1 MDEAIALVTA
11 GNAVLQDP
19 ESVGAGLRT
28 ISLRLVGTESA
39 KEELES
45 LGEDTSDFVIQTSAK
60 SQQAVKDFTRVA
72 SNDYKGFDILDDNGN
87 FKSTYEIMLG
97 LSEIY
102 AEIVETDKKYGSNM
116 ANGLLE
122 TIAGKNRSNIA
133 ASILENPELLEN
145 VYKESQNSDGSA
157 QEELSKYLDSIEGKI
172 QQFTNE
178 VQEFWYNLIS
188 SDTIKAIIDVGTT
201 IVDVIGN
208 VVDKA
213 GALGDMGVLFAGGL
227 GFNKLYKNLFK
238 KGEEGTW
245 VDELLAEFTGTFT
258 KENIE
263 KGLDKVANASSL
275 RELGGEL
282 LGKIFNLGDS
292 SGDPLTN
299 AIQTM
304 LNDIPDMDMD
314 AFEGVKSLISESFSD
329 GDITSYIEP
338 FVNSEEDITR
348 IMELATASV
357 DADTAA
363 KLANRAATD
372 GGTVA
377 NELFAKGL
385 AAVKAVLPE
394 LLITAAAIAA
404 VVAVVKILD
413 AAIVTAAEANEKF
426 ENSKE
431 AYENTKS
438 ELESLSSELDETK
451 SRIEELNSLDKL
463 TVVEKDELKTLEAQR
478 KELERQIEL
487 KEKLAEKQQKQTAED
502 AYNAISH
509 SQTATDITTDGLT
522 TYTGYGSKVEKTS
535 ADISKYQDLLKK
547 KTESEKALTELES
560 VNYDELNLIEKANY
574 KLKKNDLTNNF
585 NNAKESADEL
595 FNSLNTDIDELRE
608 QRDSLFDDNGELIDE
623 SYRTTADAIERLIIQ
638 FSNTG
643 EASDLELKLF
653 DTFHPEQISD
663 KISEIDDSLEITQ
676 DNLGAT
682 EEEFEKLAEK
692 GVLSVDYIKDHFP
705 NLVTAAEAAGLPL
718 EELVEHFEAVNRAAI
733 EATESGSKGLYSI
746 KDIID
751 DSNSAFNQAV
761 AAQETDNMGA
771 TYDTMYEQYKTAKE
785 LLEKGD
791 IGTDD
796 FKKIAAM
803 FSPTGATDAANFK
816 ENSGKIKRY
825 FTEDNTGVLNFLN
838 DLKKHDLA
846 TYNKET
852 KEWSYS
858 IGDLEEAAKKLGIG
872 FEPMMAIFGELND
885 KGFYNDFFSTTEAGT
900 AHLLDLQ
907 EQLQTAEEELQ
918 NLYDTDPKNSTAIQ
932 AKIDEIDTLKGRIT
946 ETTDA
951 LAELINED
959 PEEKLEKRK
968 KKKKELKK
976 ALKSYNAN
984 YEKLSGTE
992 DGRATLDE
1000 WKAEIEQY
1008 VAENGF
1014 TLEVDV
1020 DGKLKIGNVKEASE
1034 EAEEESKENPVKV
1047 SGVTD
1052 KYRVSHTQT
1061 FYDGKDNTTTTLLN
1075 RNKAL
1080 NLGMTEE
1087 DMEKYNQ
1094 KYLKTGKDSKGLI
1107 EKTFY
1112 GEDSTANAT
1121 YYRRVNNK
1129 ILDTYKAGGE
1139 VGREGLDNKFK
1150 ELSQYSF
1157 EDLSKIDFKSDN
1169 IGKAGKQFKELATWC
1184 GITED
1189 EYEMFIEHLKD
1200 NDYIQIDT
1208 ASAVESVEE
1217 LQNYLS
1223 DGDYEKVVELVG
1235 EDNASGMVNLW
1246 NSLSAND
1253 KFAELSA
1260 EDKATML
1267 IETWNEA
1274 TPEEKEVILKGG
1286 EEAEATINSLLEG
1299 TTEDQFTVE
1308 LNSDQVVAA
1317 DENTIKL
1324 KGSLDDVTGIDY
1336 SIKLDAS
1343 PVENAKNYAKGFND
1357 EIKSATIKT
1366 HEIKVHTTYTS
1377 TGEKPTT
1384 SGSSSSSNGSSK
1396 KNNSNSK
1403 SDKKKGT
1410 NANGTVNGFA
1420 NGTIPAH
1427 ASGTK
1432 VTIQKDET
1440 ALINEIGNEGIVR
1453 DGKLY
1458 EVNGGAQKVHLK
1470 RGDIVFNHKQ
1480 MAELKKNGY
1489 VTSNGGHGKLVGAY
1503 ANGTATSMMNAYSG
1517 EKPKKNSGKGKLP
1530 ETSST
1535 TKGKT
1540 TNKDNDNNNNDDKT
1554 KSSSKTLIDWIERK
1568 LDVLKTKADRWAT
1581 IIENA
1586 TDPDKISKYYDK
1598 LEANYKKQVKIT
1610 YDAVERYSS
1619 KAKSIKLDSK
1629 YKKLVQAQDTSLF
1642 NKNGNLKSYKTLLK
1656 KYGEKTATAIQEY
1669 EEWYDKYQDA
1679 VDSYIEACT
1688 NLANAPLEE
1697 AAAKIEKLTDA
1708 IDLIDSKVEN
1718 AIGSKNKNELLD
1730 QKLEKQ
1736 EEILSASKTAVL
1748 DINKKFNTAKNKF
1761 DSEKDLKKYTSLN
1774 KTERKKIL
1782 EAVNNNQEIDIT
1794 YFSANGKGYK
1804 DAIAYNAL
1812 LKSLTEGTN
1821 DFNEQTEETVS
1832 LRREISKQKF
1842 DNITDD
1848 YDKKISLLEHGTTYL
1863 ENRIAEI
1870 EAAGQNAHIGYY
1882 EQEAEIEKQK
1892 KTIYTEEYNQLK
1904 NQLDTIEKGTD
1915 EWYDAYDALQNVN
1928 SQISEA
1934 TQNIYKYNDA
1944 INEAQFNLFEK
1955 TTEQLSRIQEENEFL
1970 RKMMSHEKSFDEETG
1985 QFTEAGLANLQTLT
1999 EDYYVANSKSSE
2011 ADKTLATLLQ
2021 MKASGTLEG
2030 NGYAFNS
2037 IDSLN
2042 EAIDDYY
2049 DKVRTYK
2056 EEEYEAQEAIYDLME
2071 ESYNSQLDA
2080 MKELID
2086 DKVEALNLEKDL
2098 YDYTKQI
2105 SDKTKNIATLEKQ
2118 LAVYQGDTSEEGR
2131 AKAQKLQVELN
2142 EAKKDL
2148 EETEYDRYLSDQEDM
2163 LNNMYEEYEELMKKK
2178 LDDFMAV
2185 VKEGMEKAE
2194 DNASTSNKYLSN
2206 LKTDLGYT
2214 EEFDKSHVGQDNTKS
2229 AIETECGK
2237 IVDAVRAASGTTG
2250 STPSDADTSKIT
2262 NPETQ
2267 TAASGTNAGN
2277 TGDGSTGSSIQISS
2291 NSTTSTN
2298 KKTLL
2303 NIAKDYIAAKAS
2315 NPKKE
2320 KKDYKYVNQKIW
2332 EYTKGNK
2339 KKGKVLSDNELKEL
2353 ASHLGVKYNN
2363 SSKSGNLAK
2372 KLSEIGFKGFSTGG
2386 KVVSVDDINKKV
2398 RANGDDGL
2406 ASVQKGEAILTP
2418 IQTKQFEELAS
2429 KLKQIN
2435 GMMDYSS
2442 AMANLQ
2448 TDVCSMVSSIE
2459 HLSKISTANQSS
2471 VVGDVHLHA
2480 TFPNITDSSRAE
2492 DFVKA
2497 IQNSQKLQKE
2507 IQSVTIGQINGE
2519 GRLASRRIR

>member
-1 MDEAIALVTA
+1 MAKADLEEMGESTDGLANSSSKMRDEIK
-11 GNAVLQDP
+11 
-19 ESVGAGLRT
+19 
-28 ISLRLVGTESA
+28 SLTGV
-39 KEELES
+39 
-45 LGEDTSDFVIQTSAK
+45 
-60 SQQAVKDFTRVA
+60 
-72 SNDYKGFDILDDNGN
+72 DIMLDDKT
-87 FKSTYEIMLG
+87 FKSTAQIIQEIGEVWENL
-97 LSEIY
+97 
-102 AEIVETDKKYGSNM
+102 TDVSQ
-116 ANGLLE
+116 AAVLE
-122 TIAGKNRSNIA
+122 KLAGKNR
-133 ASILENPELLEN
+133 ASTVMGLIENYKVIGEVIESAEN
-145 VYKESQNSDGSA
+145 AEGSA
-157 QEELSKYLDSIEGKI
+157 LKENEAFLDSIEGKI

-188 SDTIKAIIDVGTT
+188 SDTVKAIIDVGTT

-213 GALGDMGVLFAGGL
+213 GALGDIGILFAGGL

-245 VDELLAEFTGTFT
+245 VDELLEEFTGGLKNAFT

-263 KGLDKVANASSL
+263 KRLDSVSNLPSLKDFISGLFTSDDVSIDGNPIVDAVSTVVDDYEDWTDAYLDWNDTSNNLNSILDPATKVADAAATEADTIAIKDNTAK
-275 RELGGEL
+275 
-282 LGKIFNLGDS
+282 KIDNIAATEGS
-292 SGDPLTN
+292 VTATG
-299 AIQTM
+299 A
-304 LNDIPDMDMD
+304 D
-314 AFEGVKSLISESFSD
+314 AAAKV
-329 GDITSYIEP
+329 
-338 FVNSEEDITR
+338 
-348 IMELATASV
+348 
-357 DADTAA
+357 ADTAVTEGA
-363 KLANRAATD
+363 TAAN
-372 GGTVA
+372 G
-377 NELFAKGL
+377 LFAKSLVAIKAAAPYLL
-385 AAVKAVLPE
+385 AA
-394 LLITAAAIAA
+394 AAAIAA
-404 VVAVVKILD
+404 VVITVK
-413 AAIVTAAEANEKF
+413 AIDEAIETAAEANEKF

-438 ELESLSSELDETK
+438 ELESLNSELDETK

-463 TVVEKDELKTLEAQR
+463 TVTEKDELKTLEAQR
-478 KELERQIEL
+478 RELETQIEL
-487 KEKLAEKQQKQTAED
+487 KEKLAKKQQKQTAED
-502 AYNAISH
+502 AYNAINH
-509 SQTATDITTDGLT
+509 SQTVTNANNST
-522 TYTGYGSKVEKTS
+522 YGSSNTVRYDTKVDKIGASVSEYT
-535 ADISKYQDLLKK
+535 QLL
-547 KTESEKALTELES
+547 EEQAELET
-560 VNYDELNLIEKANY
+560 
-574 KLKKNDLTNNF
+574 KLAGMNESDYADTPLW
-585 NNAKESADEL
+585 KENKYETVSNKLQEVKDSASEL
-595 FNSLNTDIDELRE
+595 FDSLDVDINELRE

-761 AAQETDNMGA
+761 AAQETANMGA

-907 EQLQTAEEELQ
+907 EQLQTAEDELQ

-976 ALKSYNAN
+976 ALESYNAN
-984 YEKLSGTE
+984 YETLNGTE
-992 DGRATLDE
+992 DGRAVLEE

-1047 SGVTD
+1047 SGVKVSGVAD
-1052 KYRVSHTQT
+1052 KYRVNQSNQYSNDDKTKT
-1061 FYDGKDNTTTTLLN
+1061 ALLN
-1075 RNKAL
+1075 KVKAE
-1080 NLGMTEE
+1080 NFGMTPKE
-1087 DMEKYNQ
+1087 MKKYAD
-1094 KYLKTGKDSKGLI
+1094 KYLKTGEDKKGLI
-1107 EKTFY
+1107 LKTFSGKNTPGMASGY
-1112 GEDSTANAT
+1112 KH
-1121 YYRRVNNK
+1121 VNK
-1129 ILDTYKAGGE
+1129 KVLDVYNNGGNLKYDADQKMNMIE
-1139 VGREGLDNKFK
+1139 R
-1150 ELSQYSF
+1150 YTF
-1157 EDLSKIDFKSDN
+1157 EDLSSIDFNDDN
-1169 IGKAGKQFKELATWC
+1169 ISDIEAKFIALADTF
-1184 GITED
+1184 GITKD
-1189 EYEMFIEHLKD
+1189 EYEWFIEYLKD
-1200 NDYIQIDT
+1200 NDYIQVDT
-1208 ASAVESVEE
+1208 ASAVESIEE

-1235 EDNASGMVNLW
+1235 EDNASGIVTMW
-1246 NSLSAND
+1246 NTLSAND
-1253 KFAELSA
+1253 KFSELSA
-1260 EDKATML
+1260 EDKATE
-1267 IETWNEA
+1267 IINHWNEL
-1274 TPEEKEVILKGG
+1274 TPEEKEVVVKGG
-1286 EEAEATINSLLEG
+1286 EQADTIISNITQRLSEAGETTLLD
-1299 TTEDQFTVE
+1299 TDDSE
-1308 LNSDQVVAA
+1308 LNQTLETATSVQGILNEINNSKTVVNIKDTAA
-1317 DENTIKL
+1317 KTAKNVVNKL
-1324 KGSLDDVTGIDY
+1324 KNLLNEID
-1336 SIKLDAS
+1336 
-1343 PVENAKNYAKGFND
+1343 
-1357 EIKSATIKT
+1357 
-1366 HEIKVHTTYTS
+1366 
-1377 TGEKPTT
+1377 
-1384 SGSSSSSNGSSK
+1384 SSSYDTTVTVYQKLKQQTEESN
-1396 KNNSNSK
+1396 NNSNPNPTVENV
-1403 SDKKKGT
+1403 DGT
-1410 NANGTVNGFA
+1410 SANGTVNGFA
-1420 NGTIPAH
+1420 NGIISAH
-1427 ASGTK
+1427 ANGTR
-1432 VTIQKDET
+1432 VAIQKDET
-1440 ALINEIGNEGIVR
+1440 ALVNEVGQEGIVR
-1453 DGKLY
+1453 SGKLY
-1458 EVNGGAQKVHLK
+1458 EIPGGAQKIHLK
-1470 RGDIVFNHKQ
+1470 RGDIIFNHKQ
-1480 MAELKKNGY
+1480 MAELKEKGY
-1489 VTSNGGHGKLVGAY
+1489 VTSNGGHGKLIGAY
-1503 ANGTATSMMNAYSG
+1503 ANGTAVSMMNAYKDTVLG
-1517 EKPKKNSGKGKLP
+1517 TGTGPDIKTK
-1530 ETSST
+1530 SST

-1540 TNKDNDNNNNDDKT
+1540 TNNDNNNDDKT

-1598 LEANYKKQVKIT
+1598 LEANYKKQVKTT
-1610 YDAVERYSS
+1610 YDAAERYSS
-1619 KAKSIKLDSK
+1619 KAKSIKLDNK

-1642 NKNGNLKSYKTLLK
+1642 KKDGNLKSYKTLLA

-1708 IDLIDSKVEN
+1708 IDLIDTKVEN
-1718 AIGSKNKNELLD
+1718 AIGSKNKNKLLD
-1730 QKLEKQ
+1730 QKLAKQ
-1736 EEILSASKTAVL
+1736 TEITKASYVAKKDADVNLKSAKGKL
-1748 DINKKFNTAKNKF
+1748 N
-1761 DSEKDLKKYTSLN
+1761 SEKDLKKYSDLN
-1774 KTERKKIL
+1774 KSEKSKVL
-1782 EAVNNNQEIDIT
+1782 DAVKNNKEIDLT
-1794 YFSANGKGYK
+1794 YFKANSKGYK
-1804 DAIAYNAL
+1804 DALAYNTAL
-1812 LKSLTEGTN
+1812 KARN
-1821 DFNEQTEETVS
+1821 DAVSEYNSNVQEEIA
-1832 LRREISKQKF
+1832 LRREIEKQKF
-1842 DNITDD
+1842 DNIADD
-1848 YDKKISLLEHGTTYL
+1848 YDKKISLLDHGTTYL
-1863 ENRIAEI
+1863 ENRIAEV

-1882 EQEAEIEKQK
+1882 KQEIKIEKQK
-1892 KTIYTEEYNQLK
+1892 KAALEEESKSLEKQLAE
-1904 NQLDTIEKGTD
+1904 IPKGTD
-1915 EWYDAYDALQNVN
+1915 EWYDAYDALQDVN

-1955 TTEQLSRIQEENEFL
+1955 TTEQLGRIQEENEFL

-1999 EDYYVANSKSSE
+1999 EDYYVANSKSSK

-2030 NGYAFNS
+2030 NGYSFNS
-2037 IDSLN
+2037 MDSLN

-2056 EEEYEAQEAIYDLME
+2056 EEEYEAQEAIYNLME

-2206 LKTDLGYT
+2206 LKTNLGYT
-2214 EEFDKSHVGQDNTKS
+2214 EEFDKSHVSQDNIKS

-2237 IVDAVRAASGTTG
+2237 IVNAVKAASGTTG
-2250 STPSDADTSKIT
+2250 STPSDADTNEIT
-2262 NPETQ
+2262 NPGTQ
-2267 TAASGTNAGN
+2267 TTANGTNAGN
-2277 TGDGSTGSSIQISS
+2277 TGDSSAGSSAQTSS
-2291 NSTTSTN
+2291 NGTDSTD

-2332 EYTKGNK
+2332 DYTKGNK
-2339 KKGKVLSDNELKEL
+2339 KKGKVLSDSELKEL
-2353 ASHLGVKYNN
+2353 AGHLGVKYNN
-2363 SSKSGNLAK
+2363 SSKTGNLAK

-2435 GMMDYSS
+2435 GMTDYSS
-2442 AMANLQ
+2442 AMANSQ
-2448 TDVCSMVSSIE
+2448 ADVSSMASSIE

-2471 VVGDVHLHA
+2471 IVGDVHLHA